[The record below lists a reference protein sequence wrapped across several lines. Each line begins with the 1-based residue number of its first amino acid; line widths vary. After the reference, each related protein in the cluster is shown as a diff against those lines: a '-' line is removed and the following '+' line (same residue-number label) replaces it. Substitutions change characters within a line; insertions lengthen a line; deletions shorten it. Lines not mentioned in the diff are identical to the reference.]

1 MLERSLVR
9 SRTTGIESVTSST
22 SIQAASNPLR
32 QLPSVFAMPA
42 LRRRLDRVLRHMPLG
57 EDELVALLKLDPM
70 AVVRGLR
77 AANTVVFP
85 QTDEQPTVRSIVK
98 RLGPTLTRRLFV
110 QPTNQIQD
118 STELEDLW
126 RHAVATAHA
135 ASKLATNTGL
145 LDPEVAYLLGL
156 VHDLPE
162 WLLRL
167 ERRDPESTCTNF
179 QPIEWFVNWQLP
191 SPFVSQVLPIDMSD
205 RNTASED
212 SPDAAGLIRAAELLA
227 ELAGYNHPKSDHSIC
242 LEPTIRIDAGQMSVS
257 MELEREVSG
266 ALRSFGFDPEI
277 SEAEI
282 AADEEPAPE
291 PTSDRR
297 LDEII
302 VSILNCTRSESY
314 RGIVTAVTAAAVRYG
329 NYDRAFY
336 AKWHRK
342 SSTLMLRSKADS
354 SSRRMRHT
362 SVQVNAPEC
371 SSLVEAV
378 ETGTPIHLT
387 VEDSSTNGLLSTLS
401 TDELLA
407 IPLNTEFETPAFLLL
422 DRSLTLTPINATDDI
437 TLATM
442 LGMTGSLLI
451 ENLLLRRRRQRA
463 QKFALTDPLT
473 RLFNRRMGMHAL
485 KQSIARTRR
494 GSAPLTV
501 LMCDLDHFKRLNDTL
516 GHIRG
521 DAALRATADVLR
533 HSVRK
538 SDTVCRYGGEE
549 FLVVLPDTTP
559 DQAALL
565 AARMFTAV
573 QARGESLGLPTT
585 ISIGLTCYRPEDT
598 LESILIR
605 ADHALYASKGY
616 GRNRFSADIDGDE
629 IIETSDPAPPDGPGT
644 PSEPDLPSSSPPG
657 TA

>member
-1 MLERSLVR
+1 
-9 SRTTGIESVTSST
+9 
-22 SIQAASNPLR
+22 
-32 QLPSVFAMPA
+32 MP
-42 LRRRLDRVLRHMPLG
+42 MG
-57 EDELVALLKLDPM
+57 EDELVALLKLDPI
-70 AVVRGLR
+70 AVIRGLR
-77 AANTVVFP
+77 AASAIVFP
-85 QTDEQPTVRSIVK
+85 QTAEQPTVRGIV
-98 RLGPTLTRRLFV
+98 RSLGPTLTQRLFE
-110 QPTNQIQD
+110 PTGNQIAD
-118 STELEDLW
+118 SDELEQLW
-126 RHAVATAHA
+126 RHAVATALA
-135 ASKLATNTGL
+135 ARQLASNTGL
-145 LDPEVAYLLGL
+145 LDPEAAYLLGL

-162 WLLRL
+162 WLTRL
-167 ERRDPESTCTNF
+167 ERLDPNRTGSGF
-179 QPIEWFVNWQLP
+179 QPIDWFVNWQLP
-191 SPFVSQVLPIDMSD
+191 APFVSQILAIDMSD
-205 RNTASED
+205 RRQAAED

-227 ELAGYNHPKSDHSIC
+227 ELAGYNHPESAKDLS
-242 LEPTIRIDAGQMSVS
+242 LEPTIRFDAAQMTVS
-257 MELEREVSG
+257 MELDREVSG
-266 ALRSFGFDPEI
+266 ALRSFGFDPGI

-282 AADEEPAPE
+282 AADEEPIP
-291 PTSDRR
+291 SRLNDSH

-314 RGIVTAVTAAAVRYG
+314 RGIVTAIQAAAVRYG

-336 AKWHRK
+336 AKWHRD
-342 SSTLMLRSKADS
+342 SSTLKLRSKADS
-354 SSRRMRHT
+354 SSRRMQHT
-362 SVQVNAPEC
+362 SIEVAAT
-371 SSLVEAV
+371 EATLLSEAI
-378 ETGTPIHLT
+378 ETGTPTHLS
-387 VEDSSTNGLLSTLS
+387 VDQGLSTGILKTLS

-422 DRSLTLTPINATDDI
+422 DRSLTLSPINVNDDM

-494 GSAPLTV
+494 DQTPLTV

-516 GHIRG
+516 GHVRG

-533 HSVRK
+533 QTVRR

-559 DQAALL
+559 DQATLL
-565 AARMFTAV
+565 ATRMFTAV

-585 ISIGLTCYRPEDT
+585 ISIGLTCYRPDDT

-629 IIETSDPAPPDGPGT
+629 ILDHDGSDPVNAASDGATPPPTGQNRA
-644 PSEPDLPSSSPPG
+644 DLPETGPRQN
-657 TA
+657 T